1 MKKQDEIS
9 NIDKILTIANEDYE
23 SFVKA
28 IVMIEKGIEDNNVLD
43 KVYSKYMRQDNTM
56 LLSNDMENIIDKVSE
71 LENNKKLKSDKSKS
85 NTKKKENDRER

>member
-1 MKKQDEIS
+1 
-9 NIDKILTIANEDYE
+9 
-23 SFVKA
+23 
-28 IVMIEKGIEDNNVLD
+28 
-43 KVYSKYMRQDNTM
+43 M